1 VDAGADMIFPEG
13 LTSEEELA
21 RFAESMSPRRKG
33 GNGPYLLA
41 NMTEF
46 GKTPILPVT
55 TFESMGYDLVIFPV
69 TTLRIAMKAVRDALR
84 TIKREGSVESILQN
98 MQTRAELYESIG
110 YTPGTPWEFPS

>member
-1 VDAGADMIFPEG
+1 
-13 LTSEEELA
+13 
-21 RFAESMSPRRKG
+21 
-33 GNGPYLLA
+33 
-41 NMTEF
+41 MTEF